1 MKCRAGL
8 LDVSSVVSQISVMTE
23 IRKTSAAA
31 AGPVERFVLH
41 WGEMGTAW
49 GVNRSV
55 AQIHALLYLTDKPLT
70 AEEIAERLAMARS
83 NVSNSLR
90 ELQAWNLIRRVHV
103 MGDRRD
109 HYEAEVDMFE
119 MVRRIA
125 LGRKARELDPALDV
139 LRNCVVDAQAD
150 ASVSPTVRKR
160 LAAMLD
166 FTETVDRG
174 FGEIIKLPGPTLL
187 KLMRMGGAIA
197 RFVGGKESRKPERRK
212 R

>member
-1 MKCRAGL
+1 MPNP
-8 LDVSSVVSQISVMTE
+8 LDRNSVVSQISVMTE
-23 IRKTSAAA
+23 TKETSGV

-41 WGEMGTAW
+41 WGEMGTTW

-55 AQIHALLYLTDKPLT
+55 AQIHALLYLSDNPLT
-70 AEEIAERLAMARS
+70 AEEIAESLTMARS

-139 LRNCVVDAQAD
+139 LRNCAIEAKAD

-160 LAAMLD
+160 LTAMLE

-174 FGEIIKLPGPTLL
+174 FGEIVRLPGPTLL
-187 KLMRMGGAIA
+187 KLIRMGGAIA
-197 RFVGGKESRKPERRK
+197 RFVGSKDSKKPERRG
-212 R
+212 RQT